1 MPGRGKDR
9 DDMLVTNK
17 EALRKASRS
26 GYAIPAINT
35 QGGNYDIIWAV
46 CRAAQEMES
55 PVILAHYTAT
65 GAYAGNDWFV
75 NVCRWCASKV
85 SVPVSI
91 HLDHGNSFDVC
102 MESLKNGFTS
112 LMIDGSDQPI
122 ERNAAMTNEVL
133 RVARCFDVPV
143 EAEVGELVRLDGEG
157 GRQDHKNLVNPDDV
171 RAFLALCR
179 PDSLAIGI
187 GNAHGYYQGK
197 AKIHLEI
204 LKAVRNFTDIP
215 LVLHGCTGMEEQVI
229 REAIGLG
236 VSKINFGTEIRYKYT
251 QYLEEALNTMEH
263 QGHSWKISQFAN
275 ECLTEDIKRII
286 TLAGSAGKAW

>member
-1 MPGRGKDR
+1 
-9 DDMLVTNK
+9 MLVTNK

-215 LVLHGCTGMEEQVI
+215 LVLHGCTGMAEQVI

-275 ECLTEDIKRII
+275 ERLTEDIKRII
-286 TLAGSAGKAW
+286 TLAGSAGKAR